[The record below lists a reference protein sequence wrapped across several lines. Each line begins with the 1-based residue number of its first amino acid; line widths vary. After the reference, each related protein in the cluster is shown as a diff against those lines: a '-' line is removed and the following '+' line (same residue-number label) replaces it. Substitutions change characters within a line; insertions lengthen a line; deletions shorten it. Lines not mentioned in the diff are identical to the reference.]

1 MMLKKLPLICFIFLG
16 FHVRSWAQK
25 TYKEVSD
32 SLKYVYRIP
41 TQNILKSNLY
51 TPIFSDIILA
61 SEFRVGFET
70 KVANSQAV
78 QVDLSYLSS
87 GLLFNALLNNPLGP
101 NQQKLFLRGTRVQLQ
116 YRFYLNE
123 WVNKINQSYPEGFY
137 MAPLFTYSTAKI
149 ASKTSLANA
158 TYIRMVKSA
167 LLVNIG
173 YQFKEKL
180 FDFFLVDVYVGGGYK
195 NNYIF
200 EYNAGAIT
208 YLDDFFVPMYYNNYK
223 ITMGFNLGIPLN

>member
-1 MMLKKLPLICFIFLG
+1 MLKKLPFL
-16 FHVRSWAQK
+16 FTLLVIVVAQAQAQK
-25 TYKEVSD
+25 TYKEISD
-32 SLKYVYRIP
+32 SLKFVYQVSA
-41 TQNILKSNLY
+41 QNILKTNLY
-51 TPIFSDIILA
+51 TPLFSDIILA

-87 GLLFNALLNNPLGP
+87 GILFNALINNPLGT
-101 NQQKLFLRGTRVQLQ
+101 NQQKFYLRGTRVKLQ

-123 WVNKINQSYPEGFY
+123 WVNKINRSYPEGFY
-137 MAPLFTYSTAKI
+137 AAPLFTYSTAKI

-158 TYIRMVKSA
+158 NYLRMVKSA
-167 LLVNIG
+167 LLLNIG